1 MPASE
6 LIAEGAAHLGAG
18 DGVGARDAYQ
28 RALDASISELDM
40 CRALVGLAAAAR
52 LLSGYEA
59 ALDFLRQAQPIAT
72 DLGLDRELA
81 EIHYL
86 RGGVLF
92 SLGDGEGCQREHQAA
107 LEHAERCGLV
117 EWRARALSGLADA
130 AFMMG
135 DFHGAAW
142 MFGEATAL
150 FDGTGLERAAA
161 INRIIQGQCLAQARM
176 DFARAYELVDAS
188 LSACRRLGDDATAAV
203 ALVVRAFLLELEGKS
218 AELAPAAEL
227 ALAELRRLSI
237 ARFEP
242 EAMALVALARH
253 GLGDH
258 EGAAA
263 LGREAA
269 AAARAGALDFVGPLV
284 LGALSRVAATEA
296 ERDAALREG
305 EALLPANGMA
315 LNHLGFAG
323 RALAGAL
330 ERGERARVERYT
342 DIQAARHERYGDL
355 AYWTSLV
362 RRARRWLTSPP
373 STTSTPGTGGS

>member
-6 LIAEGAAHLGAG
+6 LIELGAAQLGAG

-28 RALDASISELDM
+28 RALDASTSELDM
-40 CRALVGLAAAAR
+40 CRALVGLASAER
-52 LLSGYEA
+52 LLSGFHA
-59 ALDFLRQAQPIAT
+59 ALDYLRQAEPIAA
-72 DLGLDRELA
+72 DLGLERELA

-92 SLGDGEGCQREHQAA
+92 SLGDGEGCQREHQVA
-107 LEHAERCGLV
+107 LDHAERCGLV

-135 DFHGAAW
+135 DLHGALW

-150 FDGTGLERAAA
+150 FDGAGLERAAA
-161 INRIIQGQCLAQARM
+161 INRIMQGLCVAQARM
-176 DFARAYELVDAS
+176 ELARAHELVDAS
-188 LSACRRLGDDATAAV
+188 ASACQRLGDEGTAAI
-203 ALVVRAFLLELEGKS
+203 ALVVRAFLLEIEGRS
-218 AELAPAAEL
+218 AELAPCAEL
-227 ALAELRRLSI
+227 AIAELRRLSI
-237 ARFEP
+237 VRFEP
-242 EAMALVALARH
+242 EAMALLALARH

-269 AAARAGALDFVGPLV
+269 VAARATALDFVGPMV
-284 LGALSRVAATEA
+284 LGALSRVAETEA

-330 ERGERARVERYT
+330 ERGERARVERYA
-342 DIQAARHERYGDL
+342 DLLAARLVRYGDL
-355 AYWTSLV
+355 AYWASLV
-362 RRARRWLTSPP
+362 RRARSWLTSPP
-373 STTSTPGTGGS
+373 STSGTGGS